1 MKILTR
7 TTLTVAFG
15 LLVLSATALTRLHS
29 YLLFHSVAELFSI
42 VVAAAVFIYAWN
54 ARHLI
59 KNNYLLIIG
68 VALLFGGFID
78 LLHTLSYEGM
88 GVFAGSDSNLPTS
101 LWIAARYLQAGSF
114 LLAPLLIEKH
124 LRPRFIFSAYLLV
137 TAFLLLSI
145 FYWDIFPVTY
155 IQGSGLTPFKIIS
168 EYVIS
173 LVFLLG
179 AAALWW
185 KRAAFAPRIW
195 GLMMIAIFATIL
207 SELAFTQYIG
217 VYGTANMV
225 GHLLKIVAFYLIYES
240 ILITGFQQPI
250 TVLFQDL
257 SRANQALRES
267 ENLFRLLADNA
278 GDIVFRYRLPPQAG
292 YEYISPSV
300 TRITG
305 YTPEEHYSDAQ
316 LLHRFVHPDDMA
328 ELNSILSQMEKMQA
342 SPFILR
348 WIRKDGRM
356 IWIEAVFTLVRD
368 DEGHPVAAQGA
379 ARDITERK
387 RVEQLKD
394 DFIGMVSHELR
405 TPLTVITG
413 AIQTAMDKRVSQT
426 DRSALLEDALWG
438 AYSLDNMLENMLE
451 LSRHQA
457 SRLRLGKKNISAAEV
472 IMVTVNKILSRHP
485 GRKAELDVPNKLPPV
500 SIDPQ
505 RLERIL
511 SNLLDNAFKYSGD
524 DDKVSVFAALDDA
537 YLTIGVRD
545 EGIGITS
552 ADMELLFEPF
562 NRLRP
567 EEQVNGIGL
576 GLVVCKRLVEAHGG
590 RIWAESEPGHGATF
604 KFTIPL
610 GATEGGPA

>member
-1 MKILTR
+1 
-7 TTLTVAFG
+7 
-15 LLVLSATALTRLHS
+15 
-29 YLLFHSVAELFSI
+29 
-42 VVAAAVFIYAWN
+42 
-54 ARHLI
+54 
-59 KNNYLLIIG
+59 
-68 VALLFGGFID
+68 
-78 LLHTLSYEGM
+78 
-88 GVFAGSDSNLPTS
+88 
-101 LWIAARYLQAGSF
+101 
-114 LLAPLLIEKH
+114 
-124 LRPRFIFSAYLLV
+124 
-137 TAFLLLSI
+137 
-145 FYWDIFPVTY
+145 
-155 IQGSGLTPFKIIS
+155 
-168 EYVIS
+168 
-173 LVFLLG
+173 
-179 AAALWW
+179 
-185 KRAAFAPRIW
+185 
-195 GLMMIAIFATIL
+195 
-207 SELAFTQYIG
+207 
-217 VYGTANMV
+217 
-225 GHLLKIVAFYLIYES
+225 
-240 ILITGFQQPI
+240 
-250 TVLFQDL
+250 
-257 SRANQALRES
+257 
-267 ENLFRLLADNA
+267 
-278 GDIVFRYRLPPQAG
+278 
-292 YEYISPSV
+292 
-300 TRITG
+300 
-305 YTPEEHYSDAQ
+305 
-316 LLHRFVHPDDMA
+316 
-328 ELNSILSQMEKMQA
+328 
-342 SPFILR
+342 
-348 WIRKDGRM
+348 
-356 IWIEAVFTLVRD
+356 
-368 DEGHPVAAQGA
+368 
-379 ARDITERK
+379 
-387 RVEQLKD
+387 
-394 DFIGMVSHELR
+394 LR